1 VPPNGRP
8 PSGVVPTG
16 DSFAGGEVTPTSA
29 STTGRK
35 STDGA
40 SLARTSS
47 DRSDASYPANYGSST
62 ASFASVASTST
73 SASTRR
79 TIIPLYNLQ
88 AHNVMTNVIVDAGTD
103 AKIAKFQKRGMELID
118 LAVIEPVEVWGERD
132 KEREG
137 KQGGLRISIDE
148 MGAIVAVTPNKG
160 SLASSR
166 NTAGFLRPGTSS
178 RPATPS
184 AASSAVSLHSETVH
198 IAPQPQVVLTPP
210 ASQSTHS
217 TDATPT
223 PSSPTPKP
231 SLMNP
236 SGSKRNIFGKL
247 FNKRNATTKD
257 SPSNGMDR
265 VSTPNLPAFA
275 NVSMSPA
282 KEPTTRGNPTP
293 LRMMSPPTSPASQQT
308 TPTQRASQTPRP
320 TDEDPSSPTPTVA
333 PSKGHG
339 RNLSLTNAVSSS
351 IRNNKNRLSAVIGD
365 RIVKRGSRDGSPNS
379 TIGGLHAN
387 NHSAL
392 SLAAT
397 GSRGSV
403 DSLAQTA
410 SSHGLLPI
418 PPAMGAQDSIVTS
431 SPTPSRQLQ
440 LRPPILGIQPTFVS
454 SATIPD
460 LGSPL
465 VTGSGGTTFEAQQ
478 QEKESKHQLAG
489 QKALLYV
496 WLVRKWLKRRPGADS
511 GGILG
516 LHLPGALLPST
527 SAYGKDGAAAFIQQQ
542 QMIEGLGPVEVRF
555 EWKRARAA
563 SGKSG
568 KRGRKSL
575 RRGMTASQGD
585 DNENEEKDSGEREVR
600 KERSVREQL
609 GLEASVDAESS
620 RKQRRATM
628 QVSPEEK
635 LKLEEKKRWSLRL
648 SGQSFSTGTTTT
660 LSEDMNGV
668 PASPAPSRIPQAPAS
683 PMPGGKTM
691 DRVVSGSPARKRLS
705 LRKDADDSG
714 EYDAGEESDPE
725 DSETPWICTLKIRRV
740 GGDASSNPS
749 RTSSSMN
756 GHENGHSKTASN
768 FNVGTGILRLKVGTL
783 SPTPHH
789 PKVVA
794 MLKVPFPLPDV
805 EVERMGVVKR
815 RGVGAPPRQTYAGLT
830 LTAEEIKDVVCSTG
844 LWLVV
849 REGFGGVGRVNRK
862 GDGWRIRA

>member
-1 VPPNGRP
+1 MNLQVQLVPPNGRP
-8 PSGVVPTG
+8 PSGVTPTG
-16 DSFAGGEVTPTSA
+16 DSFAGGAVTPTSA

-47 DRSDASYPANYGSST
+47 DRSDASYPVNYGSST

-73 SASTRR
+73 SASNRR

-132 KEREG
+132 KEREA
-137 KQGGLRISIDE
+137 KQGGLRISVDE
-148 MGAIVAVTPNKG
+148 MGAVVALTPNKG

-166 NTAGFLRPGTSS
+166 SAAGFLRPGTSS

-184 AASSAVSLHSETVH
+184 AASSAVSLHSGTVPL
-198 IAPQPQVVLTPP
+198 APQPQVVLTPP
-210 ASQSTHS
+210 TSQSTHS

-231 SLMNP
+231 SMMNP

-247 FNKRNATTKD
+247 FNKRNGTTKD
-257 SPSNGMDR
+257 SPSNGADR
-265 VSTPNLPAFA
+265 AFA
-275 NVSMSPA
+275 PNSPTFANFSMSPA

-293 LRMMSPPTSPASQQT
+293 LRMMSPPTSPNSQQT
-308 TPTQRASQTPRP
+308 TPTQRAPQTPRP
-320 TDEDPSSPTPTVA
+320 ADADLSPTSPTPTVA

-339 RNLSLTNAVSSS
+339 RNLSLTNAISSS
-351 IRNNKNRLSAVIGD
+351 IRNNKNRLSAVMADG
-365 RIVKRGSRDGSPNS
+365 IVRRGSRDGSPNP
-379 TIGGLHAN
+379 TIGGLRGN
-387 NHSAL
+387 NHSAV
-392 SLAAT
+392 SLART

-403 DSLAQTA
+403 DSHSQTA
-410 SSHGLLPI
+410 SSHGQQGLLPI
-418 PPAMGAQDSIVTS
+418 PPAMGTQDTVTP

-454 SATIPD
+454 AATTSD

-478 QEKESKHQLAG
+478 QEKESKQSLAG

-496 WLVRKWLKRRPGADS
+496 WLVRKWLKRRPGVDG

-516 LHLPGALLPST
+516 LHLPGALLPSAST
-527 SAYGKDGAAAFIQQQ
+527 YGKDGAAAFSQQQ

-555 EWKRARAA
+555 EWKRARGS

-575 RRGMTASQGD
+575 RRGMTASQGG
-585 DNENEEKDSGEREVR
+585 DNDNEEKPRLKDNGERGGEKGVR
-600 KERSVREQL
+600 KERSVPDEL
-609 GLEASVDAESS
+609 GLEAGVDAETS
-620 RKQRRATM
+620 RKQRRATV
-628 QVSPEEK
+628 QVTLEDK
-635 LKLEEKKRWSLRL
+635 LKLEEKKRWSHRL

-660 LSEDMNGV
+660 LSEDANGV
-668 PASPAPSRIPQAPAS
+668 PASPVPSRNPQPSAS
-683 PMPGGKTM
+683 PMPGGKAM

-705 LRKDADDSG
+705 LRKDVDDSG

-725 DSETPWICTLKIRRV
+725 
-740 GGDASSNPS
+740 
-749 RTSSSMN
+749 
-756 GHENGHSKTASN
+756 
-768 FNVGTGILRLKVGTL
+768 
-783 SPTPHH
+783 
-789 PKVVA
+789 
-794 MLKVPFPLPDV
+794 
-805 EVERMGVVKR
+805 
-815 RGVGAPPRQTYAGLT
+815 
-830 LTAEEIKDVVCSTG
+830 EI
-844 LWLVV
+844 
-849 REGFGGVGRVNRK
+849 GRAHV
-862 GDGWRIRA
+862 

>member
-1 VPPNGRP
+1 
-8 PSGVVPTG
+8 
-16 DSFAGGEVTPTSA
+16 
-29 STTGRK
+29 
-35 STDGA
+35 
-40 SLARTSS
+40 
-47 DRSDASYPANYGSST
+47 
-62 ASFASVASTST
+62 
-73 SASTRR
+73 
-79 TIIPLYNLQ
+79 
-88 AHNVMTNVIVDAGTD
+88 MTNVIVDAGTD

-132 KEREG
+132 KEREA

-148 MGAIVAVTPNKG
+148 MGAVIAMTPNKG

-166 NTAGFLRPGTSS
+166 KTAGFLQPGTSS

-184 AASSAVSLHSETVH
+184 AASSAVSLHSETIP

-210 ASQSTHS
+210 TSQSTHS

-223 PSSPTPKP
+223 PSSTPKP

-247 FNKRNATTKD
+247 FNKRNAKD
-257 SPSNGMDR
+257 SPSNGADR
-265 VSTPNLPAFA
+265 TSAPNSPAFA
-275 NVSMSPA
+275 NFSMSPL

-293 LRMMSPPTSPASQQT
+293 LRMMSPPTSPTSQQT
-308 TPTQRASQTPRP
+308 TPTQRTPQTPRP
-320 TDEDPSSPTPTVA
+320 SDADPSSPTPTVA

-339 RNLSLTNAVSSS
+339 RNLSITNAISSS
-351 IRNNKNRLSAVIGD
+351 LRNNKNRLSAVMGD
-365 RIVKRGSRDGSPNS
+365 GLVKRGSRDGSLNS
-379 TIGGLHAN
+379 TIGN

-403 DSLAQTA
+403 DSLSQTA
-410 SSHGLLPI
+410 SSQGQHGLLPI
-418 PPAMGAQDSIVTS
+418 PPAMGEPESTVTPS
-431 SPTPSRQLQ
+431 STPSRQLQ
-440 LRPPILGIQPTFVS
+440 LRPPILGIQPIFVS
-454 SATIPD
+454 SATTSD

-478 QEKESKHQLAG
+478 QEKESKRQLAG

-496 WLVRKWLKRRPGADS
+496 WLVRKWLKRRPGVDG

-516 LHLPGALLPST
+516 LHLPGALLPSA
-527 SAYGKDGAAAFIQQQ
+527 SAYGKDGPAAFSQQQ

-555 EWKRARAA
+555 EWKRAKG
-563 SGKSG
+563 SGRYG

-575 RRGMTASQGD
+575 GRGMTVSQGG
-585 DNENEEKDSGEREVR
+585 DNENEEKPKVKDNGERWGEKEVR
-600 KERSVREQL
+600 KERSVPDEL
-609 GLEASVDAESS
+609 GLEASAESS
-620 RKQRRATM
+620 RKQRRRATM
-628 QVSPEEK
+628 QVTPEEK
-635 LKLEEKKRWSLRL
+635 LKLEEKKRWSRRL
-648 SGQSFSTGTTTT
+648 SGQSFSTGTT
-660 LSEDMNGV
+660 LSEDMN
-668 PASPAPSRIPQAPAS
+668 AAPAS
-683 PMPGGKTM
+683 PVPS
-691 DRVVSGSPARKRLS
+691 RNPQPPASASPARKRLS
-705 LRKDADDSG
+705 LRKDVDDSG

-740 GGDASSNPS
+740 GGDASSNFS

-756 GHENGHSKTASN
+756 GHENGPSKAASN
-768 FNVGTGILRLKVGTL
+768 SNVGTGMLRLKVGTL

-815 RGVGAPPRQTYAGLT
+815 RGVGAPARQTYAGLT